1 MDLISSTAVEKSPTN
16 KKGRRSEPGGSV
28 HQLDGEV
35 KASPL
40 NASYPSSCSWSALC
54 VVKVGK
60 IKRKRGR
67 KGLVLH
73 QLQEETSL
81 TATKPQCVR

>member
-1 MDLISSTAVEKSPTN
+1 MDLISPTPVEKSPTD
-16 KKGRRSEPGGSV
+16 KKGRRSEPCGSV

-54 VVKVGK
+54 VVKMGK
-60 IKRKRGR
+60 IKTKRGR
-67 KGLVLH
+67 KVLVLH
-73 QLQEETSL
+73 RLQEETSL
-81 TATKPQCVR
+81 TATKLQCVR